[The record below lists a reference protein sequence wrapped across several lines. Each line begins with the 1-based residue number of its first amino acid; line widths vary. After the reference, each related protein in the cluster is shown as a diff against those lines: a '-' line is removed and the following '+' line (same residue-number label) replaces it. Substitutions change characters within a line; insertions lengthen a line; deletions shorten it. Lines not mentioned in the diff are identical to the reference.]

1 MNSSI
6 YSMRIIGGK
15 WRGRKISFAPHDEIR
30 PTPNRIRETLFNWL
44 QGFIHGANCLEL
56 YAGSG
61 SLSFESLS
69 RGAGSVTLVEQSTLV
84 HTHLIN
90 EFNNIAGAMDS
101 FHCSNSSAAA
111 WVQNPQG
118 GPFDIIYL
126 DPPFASAELETILPL
141 IISQGLL
148 STDGLIY
155 IESPVKI
162 LPNVLPTS
170 LEIFKQKKAGKVHYC
185 LCQFG
190 H

>member
-15 WRGRKISFAPHDEIR
+15 WRGRKISFAPHDQIR

-44 QGFIHGANCLEL
+44 QGHIHGATCLEL

-61 SLSFESLS
+61 ALSFESLS
-69 RGAGSVTLVEQSTLV
+69 RGARSVTLVEQSTLI

-90 EFNNIAGAMDS
+90 EFNNIAGALGS
-101 FHCSNSSAAA
+101 FQCANRSAAA
-111 WVQNPQG
+111 WVQTPQG

-126 DPPFASAELETILPL
+126 DPPFAGDELDTILPL
-141 IISQGLL
+141 IISQKLL
-148 STDGLIY
+148 SADGFIY
-155 IESPVKI
+155 IESPIKI
-162 LPNVLPTS
+162 LPNVLPIS
-170 LEIFKQKKAGKVHYC
+170 LEIFKQKKAGNVHYC
-185 LCQFG
+185 LCQFT